1 MEKRLSDAAMEGDIA
16 SLSQLLRED
25 PLLLHRTVVS
35 CVSDT
40 PLHLSSMLGHF
51 AFVKELLRL
60 NPELVSELDSLNCSA
75 LHLAAAKGHLEIV
88 RELVKV
94 DREMCMIRNQDGRT
108 ALHVAAIKGRMEVV
122 NELVR
127 VKPESIQVLTDRN
140 ETVLHLCVKHNRFQV
155 LKLLVEETDRD
166 IQLLNWKDSEGNTV
180 LHVAVSRRQIE
191 IIKVLVAI
199 TGFDVNALNVNHST
213 ALDVLIQSPRDLRDM
228 EIESTLQ
235 AAGVLRAKD
244 LHIITREW
252 VPSPAKVPQMT
263 RSLVSHQ
270 SLDESNARKL
280 VTKHKHTDWLDRKRS
295 ALMVV
300 SSLIATVAFQ
310 AAITPP
316 GGVWQDDLVG
326 DDRGSQEH
334 HTAGTSV
341 MAEKDP
347 FQYGQFMIFNTIA
360 FLASLSIILLLISG
374 LPIKRRRWMWIQM
387 VIMWVAI
394 TAQGITYFLSFRY
407 ISPAKSYSMLRRV
420 TEISVLTWL
429 CLMGVVFIG
438 NVVRMNLWILRKYGL
453 IKEKEQK
460 PLDTADDDQEDM

>member
-40 PLHLSSMLGHF
+40 PLHLSSMLGHL
-51 AFVKELLRL
+51 AFVKELLHL
-60 NPELVSELDSLNCSA
+60 NPELVSELDSHSCSA

-94 DREMCMIRNQDGRT
+94 DPEMCMVRNQDGRT
-108 ALHVAAIKGRMEVV
+108 PLHVAAIKGRMEVV

-127 VKPESIQVLTDRN
+127 VKPDSIQVLTDRN

-155 LKLLVEETDRD
+155 LKVLVEEIDRD

-180 LHVAVSRRQIE
+180 LHVAVSRKQIE

-199 TGFDVNALNVNHST
+199 TGLDVNALNVNHST
-213 ALDVLIQSPRDLRDM
+213 ALDVLMQSPRDLRDL

-235 AAGVLRAKD
+235 AAGVLCAKD

-270 SLDESNARKL
+270 SMDESNSRKL
-280 VTKHKHTDWLDRKRS
+280 VTEHKHTDWLDRKRS

-300 SSLIATVAFQ
+300 ASLIATVAFQ
-310 AAITPP
+310 AAVTPP
-316 GGVWQDDLVG
+316 GGVWQDD
-326 DDRGSQEH
+326 RGSQEP

-341 MAEKDP
+341 MADKDP
-347 FQYGQFMIFNTIA
+347 FYYGQFMIFNTIA

-374 LPIKRRRWMWIQM
+374 LPMKRRRWMWIQM

-407 ISPAKSYSMLRRV
+407 ISPTKSYSMLRRV

-429 CLMGVVFIG
+429 CLMGAVFIG

-460 PLDTADDDQEDM
+460 PLDTADDDQEDV